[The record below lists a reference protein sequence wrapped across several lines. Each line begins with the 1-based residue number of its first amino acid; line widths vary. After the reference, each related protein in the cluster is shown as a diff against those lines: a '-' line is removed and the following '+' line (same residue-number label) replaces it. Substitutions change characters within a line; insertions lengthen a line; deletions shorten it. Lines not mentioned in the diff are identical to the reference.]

1 MAFAKLGDNDRAW
14 ELFSIIN
21 PINHA
26 RTSDDTDI
34 YKVEPYVIAADV
46 YAIPPHTGRGG
57 WTWYTGSASWMYRLI
72 LESLLGMKQE
82 KGRLHF
88 TPCLP
93 ADWEGFTIHY
103 RYRETLYHITIQQLD
118 AGSGEPVSVSVDE
131 VLQKDNCIT
140 LVDDHTEHRVV
151 VKVVQTT
158 VQE

>member
-1 MAFAKLGDNDRAW
+1 MAFAQLGDNRRAW

-26 RTSDDTDI
+26 RTSEQTDT
-34 YKVEPYVIAADV
+34 YKVEPYVVAADV

-82 KGRLHF
+82 KDKLQF

-93 ADWEGFTIHY
+93 PEWEGFTLHY
-103 RYRETLYHITIQQLD
+103 RHRETVYHITVQQFAANTD
-118 AGSGEPVSVSVDE
+118 EVGSVSVDE
-131 VLQKDNCIT
+131 VLQQDNCIT
-140 LVDDHTEHRVV
+140 LVDDHTEHWAVV
-151 VKVVQTT
+151 RIAS
-158 VQE
+158 